1 MSGTQWIVYLLC
13 FSQSHSSVSSP
24 LFSSLCSSLFLYF
37 PFLILSLPPLL
48 SSSTVMLMGLIYMAF
63 VILEERWLKIQ
74 VLCREHMDL
83 SHRFSIISKMIFA
96 VVYLAALL
104 CIILGFP
111 DSSIGKKNPPAMR
124 KTWVHPWVEKIPGRR
139 DRLPTSVSWPEEF
152 HGLYSPWGRKESDT
166 TEWLSLSF
174 YVLFSAYSV
183 LFRGAPKSLQMV
195 TAATKL
201 KDPCSSEEK
210 LWPT

>member
-1 MSGTQWIVYLLC
+1 
-13 FSQSHSSVSSP
+13 
-24 LFSSLCSSLFLYF
+24 
-37 PFLILSLPPLL
+37 
-48 SSSTVMLMGLIYMAF
+48 
-63 VILEERWLKIQ
+63 
-74 VLCREHMDL
+74 MDL

-124 KTWVHPWVEKIPGRR
+124 KTWVHPWVEKSPGRR

-166 TEWLSLSF
+166 TE
-174 YVLFSAYSV
+174 
-183 LFRGAPKSLQMV
+183 
-195 TAATKL
+195 
-201 KDPCSSEEK
+201 
-210 LWPT
+210 